1 LSKEV
6 SVDEFVV
13 MSCLIITNVLI
24 HLKRNNLTID
34 SKRWKDEVR
43 QGYDNAAAGWQK
55 CWKTI
60 ETATEKVS
68 KRLVELAQIKQG
80 SNVLDIATG
89 LGEPALTAA
98 KQVGKTG
105 KVIALDIS
113 SQMLSFAKER
123 ARTSGLQDVVE
134 FKEGD
139 VETIDLPS
147 STFDAA
153 LCRWGLMFLPNPKAG
168 LSNIYDSLVKG
179 AHFAAA
185 VWATPEKVPFISV
198 PMNIVL
204 KETNT
209 LPPPI
214 TPGPFSMSD
223 ENNLK
228 NVFEESGFIDHV
240 IERINVFSKFDSP
253 DEFTTFTIEHG
264 GPTLRKILAR
274 QTNERRE
281 QILNAIS
288 KGTEKYADSTGKVT
302 FQNEAILTV
311 ASK

>member
-1 LSKEV
+1 LNQIRKY
-6 SVDEFVV
+6 
-13 MSCLIITNVLI
+13 
-24 HLKRNNLTID
+24 LTID
-34 SKRWKDEVR
+34 SRQYKEEVCR
-43 QGYDNAAAGWQK
+43 GYDNAAAGWQK
-55 CWKTI
+55 WWKTI

-80 SNVLDIATG
+80 SKVLDIATG

-105 KVIALDIS
+105 NVLAIDIS
-113 SQMLSFAKER
+113 SQMLSFAKQR
-123 ARTSGLQDVVE
+123 AIGLGLQDIVE
-134 FKEGD
+134 FKQGD
-139 VETIDLPS
+139 AETIDLPS

-168 LSNIYDSLVKG
+168 LSNIYGSLVKG
-179 AHFAAA
+179 AHFAAS

-204 KETNT
+204 KETNS
-209 LPPPI
+209 PNPPI

-228 NVFEESGFIDHV
+228 NLFQESGFIHPV
-240 IERINVFSKFDSP
+240 IERINVVSNFESSD
-253 DEFTTFTIEHG
+253 DFTTFTIEHG
-264 GPTLRKILAR
+264 GPTLRKILAGQSNDR
-274 QTNERRE
+274 KE
-281 QILNAIS
+281 QILNSIS
-288 KGTEKYADSTGKVT
+288 KVTENYADSTRKVT
-302 FQNEAILTV
+302 FENEAILIV